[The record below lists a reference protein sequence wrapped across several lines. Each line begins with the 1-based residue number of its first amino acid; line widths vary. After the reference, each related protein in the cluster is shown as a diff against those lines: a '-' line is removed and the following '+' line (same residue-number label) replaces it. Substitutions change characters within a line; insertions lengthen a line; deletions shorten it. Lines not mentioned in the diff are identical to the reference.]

1 MIGTSRSL
9 AVTACLLFSA
19 TVTRADHFT
28 SATLRTVEGH
38 VLSIGSHMGEGEL
51 DLLTVDLAIEGSQ
64 AETLQLLLAPGA
76 VFEEIGFSVSEG
88 DRLKARVF
96 VESDGPA
103 PVHKV
108 QNLSKGT
115 VVRLRTLHTTP
126 LWDSTGGWQ
135 GSSMRNGRGP
145 HRHGYRGGRGPPS

>member
-1 MIGTSRSL
+1 
-9 AVTACLLFSA
+9 
-19 TVTRADHFT
+19 
-28 SATLRTVEGH
+28 
-38 VLSIGSHMGEGEL
+38 
-51 DLLTVDLAIEGSQ
+51 
-64 AETLQLLLAPGA
+64 
-76 VFEEIGFSVSEG
+76 
-88 DRLKARVF
+88 VF

-135 GSSMRNGRGP
+135 GSSIRSGRGP
-145 HRHGYRGGRGPPS
+145 HRHRFRGGQGPPS